1 MRVFVDTS
9 TLFKKYVDE
18 PGSPDFD
25 SLLNKATEIIVSPLT
40 RIEMHAAL
48 AKCVREKL
56 LPIEYAEKLRVEI
69 KKDFTFYSRV
79 YWNENLEEKS
89 VEIAQ
94 KLSLKTLDA
103 IQLASGVLSGAD
115 IFVTSDRRLFEE
127 AGQLIRKTRFI

>member
-25 SLLNKATEIIVSPLT
+25 SLLNEATEIIVSPLT

-89 VEIAQ
+89 VEIVQ
-94 KLSLKTLDA
+94 KLPLKTSDA

-115 IFVTSDRRLFEE
+115 IFVTSDRRLFKE